1 MSTALRSI
9 PAAFRL
15 RWNWPPTPLLRSKL
29 ASPVPVSMTM
39 SLEPVLMTI
48 GVYGIVIMS
57 FSMYAAAS
65 APFTWS
71 FWALRT
77 KVSGNLKVLRPSV
90 TAVIW

>member
-1 MSTALRSI
+1 M
-9 PAAFRL
+9 
-15 RWNWPPTPLLRSKL
+15 
-29 ASPVPVSMTM
+29 
-39 SLEPVLMTI
+39 PVLMTI

-65 APFTWS
+65 APFTCS

-77 KVSGNLKVLRPSV
+77 KVSGSLKVLRPSV